1 MGATE
6 LSAPVLSGLNCDGK
20 NYLAVSKNHTA
31 LLWNEDTEW
40 SLCISGKSSWL
51 SFSRFCDYFFFFNGS
66 FELKHSVVFKGTLM
80 TKLVFIQA
88 WK

>member
-51 SFSRFCDYFFFFNGS
+51 SFSRFCDYFFFLMAHLNS
-66 FELKHSVVFKGTLM
+66 NILLCSKEL
-80 TKLVFIQA
+80 
-88 WK
+88 